1 MQSVAAWDGPCPS
14 SFGFRLKTRPEK
26 NTSSRSLWGVG
37 SRILWA
43 VGHLG
48 FWQLTEIVVMEWP
61 ESLEYPL
68 VIIGSD
74 YLSG

>member
-48 FWQLTEIVVMEWP
+48 FWQLTEIVEWNGP
-61 ESLEYPL
+61 SLWSIP
-68 VIIGSD
+68 
-74 YLSG
+74 